1 MSDNATPSRKE
12 AAVQF
17 LKLVVSGRTNEA
29 YERYVDVGGRHH
41 NPYFP
46 AGFPALRQAMA
57 ENPAWR
63 LEVKHVLAD
72 GDLVAVHS
80 HVLMSPD
87 EPGTAVVHLFRF
99 GKDRIVEMWDVG
111 AALPADSPNADG
123 AF

>member
-1 MSDNATPSRKE
+1 MSDGATSSRKDV
-12 AAVQF
+12 AVQF
-17 LKLVVSGRTNEA
+17 LQLVVSGRINEA
-29 YERYVDVGGRHH
+29 YERYVDLGGRHH

-46 AGFPALRQAMA
+46 AGFPALLQAMA
-57 ENPAWR
+57 DHPAWR

-80 HVLMSPD
+80 HVLMSPE

-99 GKDRIVEMWDVG
+99 GKDRIIEMWDVG